1 MKKTDKGVSLL
12 EVLLVI
18 GIMVMVIPKVYENIE
33 NHLNNVRWQNAA
45 EHANTYNTAVR
56 NYVADNAS
64 TLLAGSLPKT
74 ITPATLIQKGYLKSG
89 FSESNFGQSY
99 ITGIAKNSK
108 TSRLE
113 ALTCSNG
120 GQSLSEAGMRSVASM
135 IEGLGGYIN
144 SSKQAIGA
152 GGGWSDTPS
161 NYGLNC
167 ATGHIA
173 MALVGAD
180 LQESDRLY
188 RYSITNRPDLNR
200 MHTAIDM
207 NSNNLNNVGTLNGNA
222 AALSGD
228 ISARNGTF
236 SGAISGNTATTNGD
250 ITSNNG
256 WLVTKN
262 SKGWMNS
269 TYGGGWYMSDSSWLR
284 SVNNKGIYTGGQVK
298 GGTVRADGRLYTGE
312 YLQLEKTATAGT
324 SCSPNGLVGRDSTG
338 AILSCQS
345 GVWRA
350 LGGKLKVTQLSST
363 GYLGRANP
371 VRGKNWRRYSQTVTA
386 SYCVALALEQ
396 RHHVHLAQKV
406 IGGGGQCRSNTG
418 FIWLTRSMP
427 SGNNAMD
434 CQLRHDRR
442 SKWFN
447 YSLRHLPV
455 TILITGSTTM

>member
-135 IEGLGGYIN
+135 IAGLGGYIN

-312 YLQLEKTATAGT
+312 YLQLEKTATAGA

-345 GVWRA
+345 GVWRTSGSSNGSYSN
-350 LGGKLKVTQLSST
+350 LGSHRGSFT
-363 GYLGRANP
+363 GR
-371 VRGKNWRRYSQTVTA
+371 
-386 SYCVALALEQ
+386 
-396 RHHVHLAQKV
+396 
-406 IGGGGQCRSNTG
+406 NTG
-418 FIWLTRSMP
+418 SGTLFVYASGGNGGSAGGDCANTSRLQGYVAGALISTNASNNPSYGKTAFISFAVPAGATYQITSYP
-427 SGNNAMD
+427 A
-434 CQLRHDRR
+434 Q
-442 SKWFN
+442 N
-447 YSLRHLPV
+447 YSC
-455 TILITGSTTM
+455 GSGVFSVFGYQT

>member
-236 SGAISGNTATTNGD
+236 SGAISGNTAITNGD

-312 YLQLEKTATAGT
+312 YLQLEKTATAGA

-345 GVWRA
+345 GVWRTSGSSNGSYSN
-350 LGGKLKVTQLSST
+350 LGSHRGSFT
-363 GYLGRANP
+363 GR
-371 VRGKNWRRYSQTVTA
+371 
-386 SYCVALALEQ
+386 
-396 RHHVHLAQKV
+396 
-406 IGGGGQCRSNTG
+406 NTG
-418 FIWLTRSMP
+418 SGTLFVYASGGNGGSAGGDCANTSRLQGYVAGALISTNASNNPSYGKTAFISFAVPAGATYQITSYP
-427 SGNNAMD
+427 A
-434 CQLRHDRR
+434 Q
-442 SKWFN
+442 N
-447 YSLRHLPV
+447 YSC
-455 TILITGSTTM
+455 GSGVFSVFGYQT

>member
-120 GQSLSEAGMRSVASM
+120 GQSMSEAGMRSVASM

-312 YLQLEKTATAGT
+312 YLQLEKTATAGA

-345 GVWRA
+345 GVWRTSGSSNGSYSN
-350 LGGKLKVTQLSST
+350 LGSHRGSFT
-363 GYLGRANP
+363 GR
-371 VRGKNWRRYSQTVTA
+371 
-386 SYCVALALEQ
+386 
-396 RHHVHLAQKV
+396 
-406 IGGGGQCRSNTG
+406 NTG
-418 FIWLTRSMP
+418 SGTLFVYASGGNGGSAGGDCANTSRLQGYVAGALISTNASNNPSYGKTAFISFAVPAGATYQITSYP
-427 SGNNAMD
+427 A
-434 CQLRHDRR
+434 Q
-442 SKWFN
+442 N
-447 YSLRHLPV
+447 YSC
-455 TILITGSTTM
+455 GSGVFSVFGYQT

>member
-312 YLQLEKTATAGT
+312 YLQLEKTATAGA

-338 AILSCQS
+338 VILSCQS
-345 GVWRA
+345 GVWRTSGSSNGSYSN
-350 LGGKLKVTQLSST
+350 LGSHRGSFT
-363 GYLGRANP
+363 GR
-371 VRGKNWRRYSQTVTA
+371 
-386 SYCVALALEQ
+386 
-396 RHHVHLAQKV
+396 
-406 IGGGGQCRSNTG
+406 NTG
-418 FIWLTRSMP
+418 SGTLFVYASGGNGGSAGGDCANTSRLQGYVAGALISTNASNNPSYGKTAFISFAVPAGATYQITSYP
-427 SGNNAMD
+427 A
-434 CQLRHDRR
+434 Q
-442 SKWFN
+442 N
-447 YSLRHLPV
+447 YSC
-455 TILITGSTTM
+455 GSGVFSVFGYQT

>member
-312 YLQLEKTATAGT
+312 YLQLEKTATAGA

-350 LGGKLKVTQLSST
+350 LGKVICSST
-363 GYLGRANP
+363 GYGITFVPENGCRFSYAGSQALLQNGQIETDIFAVLWPTIRFLWPIPWPVLATMRYAYIWASCTIELPSVGVHRA
-371 VRGKNWRRYSQTVTA
+371 RT
-386 SYCVALALEQ
+386 
-396 RHHVHLAQKV
+396 VHLA
-406 IGGGGQCRSNTG
+406 
-418 FIWLTRSMP
+418 
-427 SGNNAMD
+427 
-434 CQLRHDRR
+434 
-442 SKWFN
+442 
-447 YSLRHLPV
+447 
-455 TILITGSTTM
+455 

>member
-345 GVWRA
+345 GVWRTS
-350 LGGKLKVTQLSST
+350 GSSN
-363 GYLGRANP
+363 G
-371 VRGKNWRRYSQTVTA
+371 RYSNLGSHRGSFTG
-386 SYCVALALEQ
+386 
-396 RHHVHLAQKV
+396 R
-406 IGGGGQCRSNTG
+406 NTG
-418 FIWLTRSMP
+418 SGTLFVYASGGNGGSAGGDCANTSRLQGYVAGALISTNASNNPSYGKTAFISFAVPAGATYQITSYP
-427 SGNNAMD
+427 A
-434 CQLRHDRR
+434 Q
-442 SKWFN
+442 N
-447 YSLRHLPV
+447 YSC
-455 TILITGSTTM
+455 GSGVFSVFGYQT